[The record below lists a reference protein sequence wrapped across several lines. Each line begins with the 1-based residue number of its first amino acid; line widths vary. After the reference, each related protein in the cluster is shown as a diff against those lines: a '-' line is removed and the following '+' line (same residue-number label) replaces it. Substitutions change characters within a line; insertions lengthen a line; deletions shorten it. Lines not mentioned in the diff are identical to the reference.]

1 MGTSEK
7 AAEFDVVVGTP
18 VKYFLLGEDETAL
31 RSWEEAKRSCIETT
45 LERLDADGTLDEIA
59 STLQTSA
66 PILVTGSSGYLG
78 SALIRT
84 LRSRG
89 IKAVGMDLVSAET
102 TDFLGCVSDA
112 AAVAAASEACR
123 SIIHTAALHAPN
135 QDFYKDADFERVNV
149 VGTENVMRRADAQQ
163 MAGVV
168 FSSTTSLMNTAEVK
182 RRSAAETVVLKASVD
197 YGTPRN
203 IYGVTKKRAE
213 DLGRGSYKT
222 PIAILRCSRFFAEDA
237 YDTSVDKTHRSSAGS
252 NGNIKANELLAGT
265 RASLEDMIMAHLLAL
280 AHLANAPTT
289 HREILGPL
297 LVSAASPLLQDESC
311 VPDPTDAVRRLY
323 VNLGWSLP
331 ERFGKIIDSRE
342 TWKRLDWQPRW
353 SMERLHSDIEK
364 NVNRE
369 LIESGCY

>member
-1 MGTSEK
+1 N
-7 AAEFDVVVGTP
+7 A
-18 VKYFLLGEDETAL
+18 
-31 RSWEEAKRSCIETT
+31 
-45 LERLDADGTLDEIA
+45 
-59 STLQTSA
+59 A

-112 AAVAAASEACR
+112 AAVAAASEA
-123 SIIHTAALHAPN
+123 PN
-135 QDFYKDADFERVNV
+135 LDFYKDSDFERVNV
-149 VGTENVMRRADAQQ
+149 VGTENVMRRADEAP
-163 MAGVV
+163 MVGVV

-182 RRSAAETVVLKASVD
+182 RRSAAETMVLKASVD

-213 DLGRGSYKT
+213 ELGQGSYKT

-280 AHLANAPTT
+280 AHLANAPIT

-297 LVSAASPLLQDESC
+297 VVSAACPLLQGESC
-311 VPDPTDAVRRLY
+311 VPEPTDAVRRLY
-323 VNLGWSLP
+323 KNLGWTLP

-342 TWKRLDWQPRW
+342 TWKRLAWQPRW
-353 SMERLHSDIEK
+353 SIGRLLSDIDK

-369 LIESGCY
+369 LIESGGLSASAFGYTYTLRIGLPPIKEVCAETLDDNGITIDGHTDLSFTEERSSQSRRFVVLLEF

>member
-1 MGTSEK
+1 MASSQAKSDAQEALAASADAISVKALLELQKMEQASTSLSGSLAAALCMIAGPGDSAVKVEPVGLVRASWADLRALVMKPGHIVSAFRNFSYAADGGSVRDSNVQASKRCLEAALGSAPADEGLVRTSHLNRSAMGTSEK

-213 DLGRGSYKT
+213 DLGRG
-222 PIAILRCSRFFAEDA
+222 D
-237 YDTSVDKTHRSSAGS
+237 
-252 NGNIKANELLAGT
+252 
-265 RASLEDMIMAHLLAL
+265 
-280 AHLANAPTT
+280 
-289 HREILGPL
+289 
-297 LVSAASPLLQDESC
+297 LQS
-311 VPDPTDAVRRLY
+311 
-323 VNLGWSLP
+323 
-331 ERFGKIIDSRE
+331 
-342 TWKRLDWQPRW
+342 
-353 SMERLHSDIEK
+353 
-364 NVNRE
+364 
-369 LIESGCY
+369 